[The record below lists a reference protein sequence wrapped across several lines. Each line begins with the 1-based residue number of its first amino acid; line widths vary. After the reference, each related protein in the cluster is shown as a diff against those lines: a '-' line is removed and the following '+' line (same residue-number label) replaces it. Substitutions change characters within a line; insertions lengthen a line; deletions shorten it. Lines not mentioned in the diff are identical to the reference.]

1 MKKIGVVTTGGD
13 APGMNCAIRSVVR
26 TAIYYGSEVI
36 GIYDGF
42 KGIYEKKFVK
52 LNSRSVSGI
61 INLGGTILK
70 TKRFYEFKNKE
81 IREKCF
87 ENLKEEGIEGLVVIG
102 GDGSAKGA
110 YLLYSEFNFPVVHI
124 PASIDNDIYGT
135 DYTIG
140 FDTAVN
146 TAIDAIDK
154 IRDTATSHERTFIIE
169 VMGRECGNLALEIGI
184 VCGAEIVIIP
194 EVKFEIDK
202 IVEEIKEEEKK
213 GKKSCIIILA
223 EGAGKA
229 ENLSKILSEKLQDRE
244 IRYTVLGY
252 IQRGG
257 RPTYLT
263 RKLATIFGNKAVE
276 ILINGKYGYMVGIC
290 GNEIVYVPLSEV
302 VSNPK
307 PLKLEYLD
315 IIQKMSI

>member
-1 MKKIGVVTTGGD
+1 MKKIALATTGGD

-26 TAIYYGSEVI
+26 TAIYNKIEII

-42 KGIYEKKFVK
+42 KGLYEKKF
-52 LNSRSVSGI
+52 LLLSSRSVSGI
-61 INLGGTILK
+61 INQGGTILK
-70 TKRFYEFKNKE
+70 TKRFYEFKNRE
-81 IREKCF
+81 IREISYK
-87 ENLKEEGIEGLVVIG
+87 NLKEENIEGLITIG
-102 GDGSAKGA
+102 GEGSAKGA

-169 VMGRECGNLALEIGI
+169 VMGRESGNLALEVGI

-194 EVKFEIDK
+194 EVKFDIDK
-202 IVEEIKEEEKK
+202 LVEEIKEEEKR
-213 GKKSCIIILA
+213 GKKSCIIVLA

-229 ENLSKILSEKLQDRE
+229 EDLAKKLSEKLPERE
-244 IRYTVLGY
+244 IKYTVLGY

-257 RPTYLT
+257 KPTYLT
-263 RKLATIFGNKAVE
+263 RKLATIFGVEAVKL
-276 ILINGKYGYMVGIC
+276 LIEGRYGYMVGIK
-290 GNEIVYVPLSEV
+290 GDNIVYIPLSDV
-302 VSNPK
+302 VSKTKTPK
-307 PLKLEYLD
+307 IEYFD